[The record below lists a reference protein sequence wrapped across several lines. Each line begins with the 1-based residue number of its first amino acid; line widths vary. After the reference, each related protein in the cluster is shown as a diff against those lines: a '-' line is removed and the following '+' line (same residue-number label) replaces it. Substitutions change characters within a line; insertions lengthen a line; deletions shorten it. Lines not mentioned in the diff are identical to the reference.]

1 MERRTV
7 LRFSNRKFVADPK
20 TKIMYL
26 MAIDLRQTSHSQAIW
41 ERLLTGIQIAI
52 VFIVSGR
59 RENGKF
65 WMQSE
70 QKRRRIAYKLN
81 AQD

>member
-1 MERRTV
+1 
-7 LRFSNRKFVADPK
+7 
-20 TKIMYL
+20 MYL

-52 VFIVSGR
+52 IFIVSGR

-81 AQD
+81 AKD